1 MNYSDNQLT
10 ALAQSNP
17 KELIRILTSPNVNT
31 KMLAS
36 GAEILGSENSN
47 EDIVLPTLRQLLK
60 HVNALVREGAAI
72 GISSFYLGKQLPPDI
87 FEKLHSMVD
96 SDPSPNLREY
106 IVTMLKDFEGSN
118 NKS

>member
-1 MNYSDNQLT
+1 MKYSDNQLT
-10 ALAQSNP
+10 VLAKSNP

-47 EDIVLPTLRQLLK
+47 EDIVLPTLKQLLK

-72 GISSFYLGKQLPPDI
+72 GISSFYLDKIPPVDVL
-87 FEKLHSMVD
+87 EKLKDMS
-96 SDPSPNLREY
+96 SNDPSPNLREY
-106 IVTMLKDFEGSN
+106 IVTMLQNFEDTI